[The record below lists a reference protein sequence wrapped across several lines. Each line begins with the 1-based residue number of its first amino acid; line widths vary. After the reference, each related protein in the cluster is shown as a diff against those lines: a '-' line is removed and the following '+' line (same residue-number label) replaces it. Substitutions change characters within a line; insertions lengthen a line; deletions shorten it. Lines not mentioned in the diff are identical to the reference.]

1 MKDETNDAILIRT
14 NKQKIEF
21 LNVEKMIKVNK
32 RKNKIKLSEFLK
44 EERTKKIEW

>member
-21 LNVEKMIKVNK
+21 LNVEKLK
-32 RKNKIKLSEFLK
+32 KNKTKRIF
-44 EERTKKIEW
+44 ERGENE

>member
-21 LNVEKMIKVNK
+21 LNVEKLIKVNK
-32 RKNKIKLSEFLK
+32 GK
-44 EERTKKIEW
+44 ENAFKK